1 MARLEALVAA
11 RLETSVAA
19 RRILFLH
26 TTSEVGGSDVSLA
39 HIVERLEPQRF
50 EALVALPSQG
60 PLVARLEQAGARV
73 IVVPRMKK
81 LTSRK
86 GKAGLVAFAANFPLA
101 VASLASLIRRERVDI
116 VHTNTIHNLY
126 GWAAARMTGRAHVWH
141 VREIVWQNAPLR
153 RMERALALQFST
165 RVIVT
170 SDAVGRLFARDG
182 VLPPHVVKIPNGV
195 DTARFVPGSSGIV
208 RRDFGIAAG
217 VPLVGAAARMD
228 VWKGL
233 DDFIDAAARVH
244 RARPDV
250 RFVIAGG
257 PIEGLEPYE
266 ATLRERARA
275 SGLDGVLHFAGWR
288 YGPDAMPAFYQSLDI
303 FVLPSREAEPF
314 GLVVLEAMASGRPVI
329 ATAHGGPVEILAA
342 GDTGLLV
349 EPRHP
354 DALAAAILDLA
365 DDPARAAAMGRAGRD
380 RAVSRYGIDR
390 TLQQLQVLY
399 SSLGQV

>member
-1 MARLEALVAA
+1 M
-11 RLETSVAA
+11 AA

-39 HIVERLEPQRF
+39 HIVERLDRGRF
-50 EALVALPSQG
+50 EAIVALPSQG

-86 GKAGLVAFAANFPLA
+86 GKAGLAAFAANFPLA
-101 VASLASLIRRERVDI
+101 VAALASLIRRERVDI

-126 GWAAARMTGRAHVWH
+126 GWAAARMTGRSHVWH

-153 RMERALALQFST
+153 RLERALALQFSA

-182 VLPPHVVKIPNGV
+182 VLPSHVVKIPNGV
-195 DTARFVPGSSGIV
+195 ETARFAPGHSDVV
-208 RRDFGIAAG
+208 RRDFGIPPG

-233 DDFIDAAARVH
+233 EDFIDAAARVH

-250 RFVIAGG
+250 RFILAGG

-266 ATLRERARA
+266 TALRARARA

-288 YGPDAMPAFYQSLDI
+288 YGPDTMPAFYQALDM

-329 ATAHGGPVEILAA
+329 ATAHGGPLEIVAD
-342 GDTGLLV
+342 GETGLLI
-349 EPRHP
+349 EPRNP
-354 DALAAAILDLA
+354 DALANAIVNLA

-390 TLQQLQVLY
+390 TLQQLQLLY
-399 SSLGQV
+399 GQV